1 MTHTIIHCD
10 DLSDP
15 AGVFVQATRV
25 PAGSDV
31 IHVSGLTSRNKD
43 GSTYAPHDVKEQTRH
58 ILNNLIKIL
67 AEAGAT
73 LDDVAKVTV
82 YITNMDDF
90 KAIHEIRA
98 QYFTTTRPASA
109 MVEVSRLVH
118 DDMVIE
124 IEAIAYVHAH
134 RT

>member
-1 MTHTIIHCD
+1 M
-10 DLSDP
+10 
-15 AGVFVQATRV
+15 
-25 PAGSDV
+25 
-31 IHVSGLTSRNKD
+31 
-43 GSTYAPHDVKEQTRH
+43 
-58 ILNNLIKIL
+58 

-73 LDDVAKVTV
+73 LEDVAKVTV

-98 QYFTTTRPASA
+98 EYFTTTKPTSA

-124 IEAIAYVHAH
+124 IEAIAYVQAQ
-134 RT
+134 